1 MTTCGPTNGSHRP
14 VTCMRLW
21 MASMRACRSARSAS
35 AAAAALASASASLAL
50 HCSSCSCNH
59 CSNMD
64 AKHRNS
70 GRDQLDCAM
79 LGPVIL
85 WCVSS
90 SASTLFQSRE
100 RWRSL
105 RICAL
110 ALRKAHLQA
119 LGQGFCGRRCRAAR
133 LRRPC
138 ARVPL
143 CPRRR
148 RVVHAPPPHV
158 FSLCHLHCH
167 DCIRR
172 SVTLLCRTL
181 LWNT

>member
-1 MTTCGPTNGSHRP
+1 MWTKQCQPPTRHLHAAVDG
-14 VTCMRLW
+14 VD
-21 MASMRACRSARSAS
+21 ASVQVSSQRVRRRRRARICVCQPCPP
-35 AAAAALASASASLAL
+35 LLLLLLQSLQ
-50 HCSSCSCNH
+50 H
-59 CSNMD
+59 MD
-64 AKHRNS
+64 AKHCNN
-70 GRDQLDCAM
+70 GRGQLDCAM

-90 SASTLFQSRE
+90 SASTLLQSRE

-105 RICAL
+105 RVCAP

-133 LRRPC
+133 LRRH
-138 ARVPL
+138 ARAFL